1 MLTTTKLYD
10 IFHIVNGE
18 HSDPHTVLGMHEMEE
33 DGRKAVVVRAFL
45 PHAAGIT
52 VIDYANKRK
61 KYPMERLHADGFFEV
76 TIADREEWFRYQLE
90 YTDADGNTW
99 RSYDPYSFSPTL
111 SEFDRHLFGAGTH
124 YEIYEKM
131 GGRLMT
137 HEGARGAAFSVWAP
151 NAKAVSVIGDFNNWD
166 ARRSPMRRL
175 GESGIWELFLPAA
188 AEGDKYKFHV
198 TQCDGRV
205 VDKTDPYGV
214 YAEVRPNNASVLY
227 PLKRY
232 KWKDRRWMTARRKYD
247 FRAAPMNIYEVH
259 LGSWK
264 RAEGNRFLSYTE
276 LAEQLIPYV
285 KEMGYTHIEMLP
297 VEEHPFDGSWG
308 YQVTGYYAP
317 TSRYGSPDEFKQFV
331 DACHQ
336 NGISVILDWVPAHFP
351 KDDFALARFDGTA
364 LYEHQDP
371 RLGEHIQWGTYIFNY
386 GRKEVANF
394 LLANALYWMDIF
406 HIDGLRVDAVASL
419 LRLDFCKEEGQ
430 WLPNVY
436 GGSENLEA
444 IEFLKHMNSVIAERE
459 PGALMIAED
468 STAWPGVTK
477 KVEEGGL
484 GFSLK
489 WNMGWMNDF
498 LSYIKLDPIY
508 RKYHQNKLT
517 FGMAYHYA
525 ENFVLVLSHDEVVHT
540 KSSMIGKMP
549 GDVWQSFANLRL
561 SYGFMMGHPGKKLLF
576 MGGEF
581 AQYSEW
587 SEARSLDWHLLQY
600 ADHQEM
606 QAYVKE
612 LNHLYAEESAF
623 WAEDFDPNGF
633 QWIECDDAESSIV
646 SFVRRSQEKELVFLC
661 NFTPV
666 VHRGF
671 SLGVPQEGVYHERL
685 NSDAARFGGS
695 DVINA
700 VPLQSREEPA
710 DRCPFRVELDVP
722 PLGMVILEREQPKK
736 QPRTKKPKT
745 RTAANGTKTDAK
757 RKHPEKIRKKPPNRQ
772 ICHDF
777 S

>member
-45 PHAAGIT
+45 PNAAGIT

-188 AEGDKYKFHV
+188 AEGRRDKFHV

-247 FRAAPMNIYEVH
+247 FRTAPMNIYEVH

-264 RAEGNRFLSYTE
+264 RAEGDRFLTYTE

-477 KVEEGGL
+477 KVDEGGL

-612 LNHLYAEESAF
+612 LNHLYTEEPAF

-646 SFVRRSQEKELVFLC
+646 SFVRRSKEKELVFLC

-700 VPLQSREEPA
+700 VPLQSKAEPA
-710 DRCPFRVELDVP
+710 GRCPFRVELDVP

-757 RKHPEKIRKKPPNRQ
+757 RKHPEKNTEKTAKQADLP
-772 ICHDF
+772 
-777 S
+777 

>member
-1 MLTTTKLYD
+1 MNETINREDLYLFQTGKARQAYLTFGCHYQKKTK
-10 IFHIVNGE
+10 
-18 HSDPHTVLGMHEMEE
+18 
-33 DGRKAVVVRAFL
+33 
-45 PHAAGIT
+45 
-52 VIDYANKRK
+52 
-61 KYPMERLHADGFFEV
+61 
-76 TIADREEWFRYQLE
+76 
-90 YTDADGNTW
+90 
-99 RSYDPYSFSPTL
+99 
-111 SEFDRHLFGAGTH
+111 TH
-124 YEIYEKM
+124 
-131 GGRLMT
+131 RFT
-137 HEGARGAAFSVWAP
+137 VWAP
-151 NAKAVSVIGDFNNWD
+151 NAKSVSVVGDFNFWNPL
-166 ARRSPMRRL
+166 AHPMK
-175 GESGIWELFLPAA
+175 
-188 AEGDKYKFHV
+188 GDKDGIYTIEIEGLKKGDLYKYHV
-198 TQCDGRV
+198 EGYDGICRY
-205 VDKTDPYGV
+205 KSDPFAF
-214 YAEVRPNNASVLY
+214 YAECRPDTASKVWDFDDFKWSD
-227 PLKRY
+227 KRFINQ
-232 KWKDRRWMTARRKYD
+232 RKKRQALDQPMSIYELHLGTWRMPQEEERE
-247 FRAAPMNIYEVH
+247 FYNYRELAPMICDYCE
-259 LGSWK
+259 
-264 RAEGNRFLSYTE
+264 
-276 LAEQLIPYV
+276 
-285 KEMGYTHIEMLP
+285 EMGYTH
-297 VEEHPFDGSWG
+297 VELMPIMEHPLDESWG

-477 KVEEGGL
+477 KVDEGGL

-612 LNHLYAEESAF
+612 LNHLYAEEPAF

-646 SFVRRSQEKELVFLC
+646 SFVRRSEEKELVFLC

-700 VPLQSREEPA
+700 VPLQSKAEPA
-710 DRCPFRVELDVP
+710 GRCPFRVELDVP

-757 RKHPEKIRKKPPNRQ
+757 RKHPEKNTEKTAKQADLP
-772 ICHDF
+772 
-777 S
+777 

>member
-45 PHAAGIT
+45 PDAAGIT

-76 TIADREEWFRYQLE
+76 TIADREEWYRYQLE

-111 SEFDRHLFGAGTH
+111 SEFDRHLFGAGPH

-247 FRAAPMNIYEVH
+247 FRTAPMNIYEVH

-264 RAEGNRFLSYTE
+264 RAEGDRFLTYTE

-477 KVEEGGL
+477 KVDEGGL

-612 LNHLYAEESAF
+612 LNHLYAEEPAF

-646 SFVRRSQEKELVFLC
+646 SFVRRSEEKELVFLC

-700 VPLQSREEPA
+700 VPLQSKAEPA
-710 DRCPFRVELDVP
+710 GRCPFRVELDVP

-757 RKHPEKIRKKPPNRQ
+757 RKHPEKNTEKTAKQADLP
-772 ICHDF
+772 
-777 S
+777 

>member
-45 PHAAGIT
+45 PNAAGIT

-99 RSYDPYSFSPTL
+99 RSYDPSSFSPTL

-247 FRAAPMNIYEVH
+247 FRTAPMNIYEVH

-264 RAEGNRFLSYTE
+264 RAEGDRFLTYTE

-477 KVEEGGL
+477 KVDEGGL

-612 LNHLYAEESAF
+612 LNHLYAEEPAF

-646 SFVRRSQEKELVFLC
+646 SFVRRSEEKELVFLC

-700 VPLQSREEPA
+700 VPLQSKAEPA
-710 DRCPFRVELDVP
+710 GRCPFRVELDVP

-757 RKHPEKIRKKPPNRQ
+757 RKHPEKNTEKTAKQADLP
-772 ICHDF
+772 
-777 S
+777 

>member
-1 MLTTTKLYD
+1 MKPTEEKTRS
-10 IFHIVNGE
+10 NP
-18 HSDPHTVLGMHEMEE
+18 SD
-33 DGRKAVVVRAFL
+33 L
-45 PHAAGIT
+45 PVYLFKQGNNCEA
-52 VIDYANKRK
+52 Y
-61 KYPMERLHADGFFEV
+61 
-76 TIADREEWFRYQLE
+76 RY
-90 YTDADGNTW
+90 
-99 RSYDPYSFSPTL
+99 
-111 SEFDRHLFGAGTH
+111 FGAHIEQRAGET
-124 YEIYEKM
+124 
-131 GGRLMT
+131 GVVFR
-137 HEGARGAAFSVWAP
+137 VWAP
-151 NAKAVSVIGDFNNWD
+151 HATAISVVGDFNSWKPG
-166 ARRSPMRRL
+166 SHPMRKVDND
-175 GESGIWELFLPAA
+175 SVWELFIPGMKEYDVYKYCVTTRA
-188 AEGDKYKFHV
+188 GDLVYKA
-198 TQCDGRV
+198 
-205 VDKTDPYGV
+205 DPYAFHAETRPSNGSKV
-214 YAEVRPNNASVLY
+214 YDLNGFVWHDEAWQNAQKKADVING
-227 PLKRY
+227 
-232 KWKDRRWMTARRKYD
+232 
-247 FRAAPMNIYEVH
+247 PMNIYEMH
-259 LGSWK
+259 AGSWK
-264 RAEGNRFLSYTE
+264 QKEGGLPYNYSE
-276 LAEQLIPYV
+276 LADELIPYIT
-285 KEMGYTHIEMLP
+285 EMGYTHVELLP
-297 VEEHPFDGSWG
+297 VMEYPFDGSWG

-612 LNHLYAEESAF
+612 LNHLYAEEPAF

-710 DRCPFRVELDVP
+710 GRCPFRVELDVP

-757 RKHPEKIRKKPPNRQ
+757 RKHPEKNTEKTAKQADLP
-772 ICHDF
+772 
-777 S
+777 

>member
-18 HSDPHTVLGMHEMEE
+18 HSDPHTVLGMHEMEQ

-45 PHAAGIT
+45 PDAAGIT

-90 YTDADGNTW
+90 YTDAGGNTW

-646 SFVRRSQEKELVFLC
+646 SFVRRSKEKELVFLC

-685 NSDAARFGGS
+685 NSDAVRFGGS

-700 VPLQSREEPA
+700 VPLQSRAEPA
-710 DRCPFRVELDVP
+710 GRCPFRVELDVP

-757 RKHPEKIRKKPPNRQ
+757 RKHPEKNTEKTAKQADLP
-772 ICHDF
+772 
-777 S
+777 